1 MKRKMQL
8 HRSSSKDRF
17 TNLLSPETTTYEGEQ
32 LSKKDK
38 GMQIIE
44 EEKIPREKARAKLN
58 F

>member
-8 HRSSSKDRF
+8 PRSSSKDRF

-44 EEKIPREKARAKLN
+44 EEKNPREKARAKLN